1 MPPPLNTLFSNVLI
15 VLGIVIKNGLT
26 ISSLLFKGL
35 KLFLRRQMFSSLTLA
50 NVFQS
55 DWSRWPCV
63 TSNISVKKKWE
74 ECVYT
79 ETLPIS
85 IYMILCI
92 LFLHVCTCY
101 MYESICSHMY
111 MLMCVYMPV
120 HKCVQTSRDTTLVF
134 SFFSLYLLCKVFLWI
149 WSSLKAPTLTS

>member
-15 VLGIVIKNGLT
+15 VLGTVIENGLT
-26 ISSLLFKGL
+26 IFSLLFKGL

-63 TSNISVKKKWE
+63 TSNISVKKNE
-74 ECVYT
+74 RNV
-79 ETLPIS
+79 
-85 IYMILCI
+85 CI
-92 LFLHVCTCY
+92 LKLYQLVSIWFYLSYFCMYVHVRCMYPYVHICTCSCVCTC
-101 MYESICSHMY
+101 
-111 MLMCVYMPV
+111 LCVNVYRPLET
-120 HKCVQTSRDTTLVF
+120 QLVF

-149 WSSLKAPTLTS
+149 WSSLNAPTLTS